1 MDEKREESVG
11 PGDLSDHV
19 LERQSMYNII
29 HTHTFDRVG
38 PDCEVSVTPEVD
50 H

>member
-1 MDEKREESVG
+1 MDENREESVG

-29 HTHTFDRVG
+29 HTHTHSTGLG
-38 PDCEVSVTPEVD
+38 PIARSL
-50 H
+50 